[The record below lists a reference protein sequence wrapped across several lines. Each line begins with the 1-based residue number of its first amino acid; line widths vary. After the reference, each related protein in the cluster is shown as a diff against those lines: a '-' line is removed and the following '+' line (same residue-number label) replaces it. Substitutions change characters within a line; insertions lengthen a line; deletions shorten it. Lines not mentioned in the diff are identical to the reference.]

1 VTRVHAPL
9 SFEPARASGDGKV
22 RDAGAERGAQA
33 NNPPDVE
40 LEAVVGSPRLAAGRE
55 SAAL

>member
-1 VTRVHAPL
+1 MTRVHAPL

-40 LEAVVGSPRLAAGRE
+40 LEVVVRLAATRRWP
-55 SAAL
+55 